1 MTFRSALLA
10 SAAILSAGSAFA
22 ADLPARVAP
31 APYIAAPMFTWTGFY
46 VGLNAGAAWNN
57 SDGGFGYGG
66 PAFIVAP
73 TVYGAVGTNNDAGF
87 TGGVQAGYNWQMG
100 SSFVLGVEGDLNYI
114 DRSNGGSV
122 FAPASAGTTVG
133 TYYTVNRGDANNFYG
148 TLRARLGFAFDR
160 ALIYATGGLA
170 FGGSNGD
177 ASASSTVVTSNGA
190 TPPVFTS
197 TTTTIV
203 SNGNN
208 DSNIGWALG
217 GGVEYAFSNAW
228 SVKLEYLHVD
238 LGSKNH
244 TFYAPA
250 SPTSFITVNTDN
262 KFDVVRAGVNFRF

>member
-10 SAAILSAGSAFA
+10 SAAILTAGSAFA

-66 PAFIVAP
+66 PAFIAP
-73 TVYGAVGTNNDAGF
+73 GPLVYGSISSNNDAGF
-87 TGGVQAGYNWQMG
+87 TGGVQAGYNWQIG
-100 SSFVLGVEGDLNYI
+100 SFVVGVEGDINYI

-122 FAPASAGTTVG
+122 AVPAIAPT
-133 TYYTVNRGDANNFYG
+133 TYYVVNRGDANNYYG

-170 FGGSNGD
+170 FGGGTGDSSATYFTGGGPVGGVVING
-177 ASASSTVVTSNGA
+177 
-190 TPPVFTS
+190 
-197 TTTTIV
+197 
-203 SNGNN
+203 GNN
-208 DSNIGWALG
+208 DDSNIGWALG

-238 LGSKNH
+238 LGSNNR
-244 TFYAPA
+244 TFYQPA
-250 SPTSFITVNTDN
+250 TTNFISINSDN

>member
-31 APYIAAPMFTWTGFY
+31 APYIAAPIFTWTGFY

-57 SDGGFGYGG
+57 SNGGFGYGG
-66 PAFIVAP
+66 PVFGGVGGAP
-73 TVYGAVGTNNDAGF
+73 LVYGSVNANNDAGF
-87 TGGVQAGYNWQMG
+87 TGGVTAGYNWQMG
-100 SSFVLGVEGDLNYI
+100 SSFVMGVEGDLNYI
-114 DRSNGGSV
+114 DRNNGGSV
-122 FAPASAGTTVG
+122 AVPAIAPTTYFV
-133 TYYTVNRGDANNFYG
+133 VNHGSANNFYG

-170 FGGSNGD
+170 FGGGNGD
-177 ASASSTVVTSNGA
+177 ASANYFAAGGPAGGLAIATTGGNSN
-190 TPPVFTS
+190 
-197 TTTTIV
+197 
-203 SNGNN
+203 SNV
-208 DSNIGWALG
+208 GWALG

-238 LGSKNH
+238 LGSHNR
-244 TFYAPA
+244 TFYQPA
-250 SPTSFITVNTDN
+250 TTNFITINSDN